1 MTRQARPPSTL
12 GADITASDFVRHES
26 GAERNHLEVTQMSVS
41 SETLH
46 SVATPDRL
54 ETRLGTLELVD
65 GVPTRETTETVYD
78 HLDFTHALNAYL
90 NGFPGASTQAL
101 LNGFHEA
108 GVEDNSILI
117 FSELMDSNSLFLTAN
132 ADTVYFVGVVDLTSG
147 PMVIET
153 PPQALAL
160 FDDMWFQ
167 WIVDF
172 GLPGP
177 DRGEGGHFLL
187 VPPGYDGSLPDS
199 GFHVRHSRTTRALL
213 LGRSFINENPGMD
226 PASTVE
232 VIKSTLKLYPYARGG
247 FGTSIGTLLEGHLH
261 PDPPVDV
268 PETTFVEGT
277 GLAFNTIPPSDFGF
291 FELLNE
297 LVQAEPADSNTNIEL
312 MGDLAAIG
320 IVKGKPFEPDER
332 MRGILEDAAAVGS
345 ATSRALVFDARDS
358 EGFGYYDDESAWGI
372 PLWVGGYSFET
383 PPPLV
388 TEKGIEPLP
397 KTGARTLNART
408 SFFYAYT
415 GITPAMCMRL
425 TGVGSQYIVAF
436 RDSEG
441 EPLDGAKTYRVTL
454 PPDIPEARFWSLT
467 LYDNQTRSM
476 LQTPQ
481 RYPRAGSQSYPS
493 PAATAGDDGSTTIVF
508 GPERPA
514 DTPEGNWIQTDPDKG
529 FFVILRLYSPL
540 QPYFDKT
547 WRPSE
552 IEEIA

>member
-1 MTRQARPPSTL
+1 
-12 GADITASDFVRHES
+12 
-26 GAERNHLEVTQMSVS
+26 MSVVS
-41 SETLH
+41 SETRD
-46 SVATPDRL
+46 SIATPDRL

-65 GVPTRETTETVYD
+65 GVPTRETAETVYD
-78 HLDFTHALNAYL
+78 HLDFAHALNVYL

-101 LNGFHEA
+101 LKGFHDV

-147 PMVIET
+147 PMVVET

-177 DRGEGGHFLL
+177 DRGEGGRFLL

-199 GFHVRHSRTTRALL
+199 GVHVRHSRTTRAIL
-213 LGRSFINENPGMD
+213 LGRSFINENPDMD
-226 PASTVE
+226 PAPTVE
-232 VIKSTLKLYPYARGG
+232 VIKSTLKIYPYAQGG

-277 GLAFNTIPPSDFGF
+277 GLAFNTIPPSDIGF

-297 LVQAEPADSNTNIEL
+297 LVQAEPADSNANIEL

-320 IVKGKPFEPDER
+320 IVKGKPFEPDAR

-345 ATSRALVFDARDS
+345 ATSRTLVFDARDS
-358 EGFGYYDDESAWGI
+358 EGFGYYGDESAWGL

-397 KTGARTLNART
+397 STGARTLNART

-436 RDSEG
+436 RDSESD
-441 EPLDGAKTYRVTL
+441 PLDGSKNYQVTL
-454 PPDIPEARFWSLT
+454 PPDIPAGRFWSLT

-481 RYPRAGSQSYPS
+481 RYPRAGSQSHPT
-493 PAATAGDDGSTTIVF
+493 PAATADNDGSTTIAF
-508 GPERPA
+508 SAERPA
-514 DTPEGNWIQTDPDKG
+514 DTAEGNWIQTDPDKG
-529 FFVILRLYSPL
+529 FFVILRCYSPL
-540 QPYFDKT
+540 ESYFDKT

-552 IEEIA
+552 IEEVS

>member
-1 MTRQARPPSTL
+1 MT
-12 GADITASDFVRHES
+12 VS
-26 GAERNHLEVTQMSVS
+26 G
-41 SETLH
+41 ETLR
-46 SVATPDRL
+46 SISAPDQL
-54 ETRLGTLELVD
+54 DSRLGKLDFVD
-65 GVPTRETTETVYD
+65 GVPSSGTSELVYD
-78 HLDFTHALNAYL
+78 QLDFGHGLNAYL
-90 NGFPGASTQAL
+90 NGFPGASTWAL
-101 LNGFHEA
+101 RKGFHEA
-108 GVEDNSILI
+108 GVQDNEILI
-117 FSELMDSNSLFLTAN
+117 FSELMDSQSLFLTAN
-132 ADTVYFVGVVDLTSG
+132 ADTVYFVGIVDLTSG
-147 PMVIET
+147 PMVVET

-199 GFHVRHSRTTRALL
+199 GYHVRHSRTTRVLL
-213 LGRSFINENPGMD
+213 LGRSFINENPGHD
-226 PASTVE
+226 PAPTVA
-232 VIKSTLKLYPYARGG
+232 VIKRTLKLYPYAQGG
-247 FGTSIGTLLEGHLH
+247 FGTSIGTLLEGHVH
-261 PDPPVDV
+261 PDPPADI

-277 GLAFNTIPPSDFGF
+277 GKSFNTIPPSDFGF

-297 LVQAEPADSNTNIEL
+297 LVQAEPAGSNTNIEL

-345 ATSRALVFDARDS
+345 ATSRSLVFDARES
-358 EGFGYYDDESAWGI
+358 EGFGYYDDGSAWGI
-372 PLWVGGYSFET
+372 PLWVGGYNFET

-397 KTGARTLNART
+397 RTGARTLNART

-436 RDSEG
+436 KDSEG
-441 EPLDGAKTYRVTL
+441 QALDGAKTYRVTL

-481 RYPRAGSQSYPS
+481 RYPRAGSQAYPT
-493 PAATAGDDGSTTIVF
+493 PAASADADGSTAITF
-508 GPERPA
+508 APERPS
-514 DTPEGNWIQTDPDKG
+514 DIPEGNWIQTTEGKG

-552 IEEIA
+552 IEPVS